1 MDKKTL
7 SMIIPAASLIIFF
20 VWGWL
25 DTFQH
30 SWLIFVVS
38 GVAMAVISNM
48 DKNKKADETKPVV
61 KEEPK
66 PVVKDENK
74 NAEEPKP
81 EEK

>member
-7 SMIIPAASLIIFF
+7 NVIIPAASLIIFF

-48 DKNKKADETKPVV
+48 DKNKKADETKPDV
-61 KEEPK
+61 KNE
-66 PVVKDENK
+66 DE
-74 NAEEPKP
+74 
-81 EEK
+81 